1 MNSPAFRAWLQKAGK
16 KQEWKT
22 KLVAYAVMKETKR
35 DAGGVTT
42 GDIDRWATAVQ
53 HAMEGLSFETQGP
66 RDSTYMVLSEYSATL
81 GNAAKNGD
89 KFVQL
94 IIDGR
99 LKIGVKVQRAAT
111 IETGI
116 LYYPVEAPAGGVA
129 IDLTSFVEGQWRK
142 LVGTT
147 KEEADMVQDMI
158 GRALAEDP
166 ELRSSVAIVAG
177 APSSSPGG
185 ASSAAGESEG
195 RSDNSKLPG
204 GQVGASVARMR
215 TNVRANLLA
224 FADEDF
230 ATKCQERLVKTA
242 LTKVNSK
249 VLEVQHSPFV
259 ELVEEVAKCQAIL
272 QAMVGYYASD
282 NMHLKT
288 QQDSYF
294 VQRRKHL
301 LAIQTHLQNE
311 YRKPLTATL
320 QIQMVLS

>member
-1 MNSPAFRAWLQKAGK
+1 M
-16 KQEWKT
+16 
-22 KLVAYAVMKETKR
+22 VAYEVMKETKR
-35 DAGGVTT
+35 DASGVTT
-42 GDIDRWATAVQ
+42 VDIDRWATAVQ
-53 HAMEGLSFETQGP
+53 HAMEGLGLSFETQGP

-99 LKIGVKVQRAAT
+99 PKIGVKLQRAAT

-116 LYYPVEAPAGGVA
+116 LHHPVEAPAGGVA
-129 IDLTSFVEGQWRK
+129 IDLISFVEGRK

-158 GRALAEDP
+158 GEALAEDP

-249 VLEVQHSPFV
+249 VLEVQHSPFI
-259 ELVEEVAKCQAIL
+259 ELVEAVAKLQAIL

-282 NMHLKT
+282 SMHTKT
-288 QQDSYF
+288 QQDSSL
-294 VQRRKHL
+294 VQRRKNL
-301 LAIQTHLQNE
+301 FDIQTHLQHE
-311 YRKPLTATL
+311 SQKPLTATL

>member
-1 MNSPAFRAWLQKAGK
+1 MTSAAFRAWLQKAGK
-16 KQEWKT
+16 KQEWKI
-22 KLVAYAVMKETKR
+22 KLVAYAVMMETKR

-66 RDSTYMVLSEYSATL
+66 RDSTYMVLSEYKETL

-129 IDLTSFVEGQWRK
+129 IDLISFVEGRK

-158 GRALAEDP
+158 GEALAEDP

-177 APSSSPGG
+177 APSSSLGG

-242 LTKVNSK
+242 LTKVNTK
-249 VLEVQHSPFV
+249 VLEVQFSPFI
-259 ELVEEVAKCQAIL
+259 ELVEAVAKCQAIL

-301 LAIQTHLQNE
+301 FAIQTHLQNE